1 MTDSKSSPP
10 ASVHPQTWKFDY
22 PIIHAETREQ
32 WRTWL
37 TDNHTSGRGVWL
49 CSWRTTTSRPRCPYP
64 QAVEEAICFGWID
77 STNTVFDEE
86 RNLQLFT
93 PRRRKSSWTRLNRER
108 AADMEARGLMT
119 AAGRGAM
126 LPRNPLVGGRFSI
139 KSKTS
144 RNHLTCRRRWTWTR
158 KREATG
164 TVFRPAPANRCCGGS
179 SVPLE
184 TQHGQVESPISST
197 MRPSVNVPAA
207 DPRFDR
213 VRYEGR
219 SSSVRGVS
227 LGRNKSTRPPA
238 EAGRGGLGTRRSDLR
253 QDADH
258 TS

>member
-1 MTDSKSSPP
+1 M
-10 ASVHPQTWKFDY
+10 
-22 PIIHAETREQ
+22 
-32 WRTWL
+32 
-37 TDNHTSGRGVWL
+37 

-119 AAGRGAM
+119 AAGRGGHCC
-126 LPRNPLVGGRFSI
+126 REIHWLVDDFST

-158 KREATG
+158 QREATG
-164 TVFRPAPANRCCGGS
+164 TVFRPAPANRCSVVDRQCRSRRNTGRSNRPYCQQCG
-179 SVPLE
+179 
-184 TQHGQVESPISST
+184 HRST
-197 MRPSVNVPAA
+197 C
-207 DPRFDR
+207 PRLIRDSTASG
-213 VRYEGR
+213 YEGR
-219 SSSVRGVS
+219 SLSVRRIS
-227 LGRNKSTRPPA
+227 LGPKQVHPPRRS
-238 EAGRGGLGTRRSDLR
+238 GTGGLGTRRSDLR